1 MLAIAEWPSDAS
13 LSEVPFWTLSPLSV
27 CSSATARKWR
37 RGRKR
42 GDEYTSDEQGADE
55 GTRDTLKVYA
65 TGLCSVI
72 SVQTRQRRR
81 FPVRRKPW
89 EGKEKWSPLGYR
101 KSVQTNHRPVQTA
114 QALPFPLTYHL
125 GRLYQSH
132 SSLGVVQHQLMTGIF
147 VQSEA
152 ICRPIPFVWL
162 IQRPGGNSRD
172 QFFSLFK
179 LFFFAKW
186 ETNRVVTSL

>member
-1 MLAIAEWPSDAS
+1 MTI
-13 LSEVPFWTLSPLSV
+13 
-27 CSSATARKWR
+27 
-37 RGRKR
+37 G
-42 GDEYTSDEQGADE
+42 
-55 GTRDTLKVYA
+55 
-65 TGLCSVI
+65 
-72 SVQTRQRRR
+72 R
-81 FPVRRKPW
+81 FPVWSSFLDSFPTHLVFVLLQQQGNEEEEGKEAMSTHLMSKGQTKVREIPLRFMQLACAQWSVSKQGREGAFLLDESRKPW

-101 KSVQTNHRPVQTA
+101 KSVRTNHRPVQTA

>member
-1 MLAIAEWPSDAS
+1 MTIGRFPVW
-13 LSEVPFWTLSPLSV
+13 
-27 CSSATARKWR
+27 SSFLDSFPTHLVFVLLQQQGNEEEEGKEAMSTHLMSK
-37 RGRKR
+37 
-42 GDEYTSDEQGADE
+42 GADE

-101 KSVQTNHRPVQTA
+101 KSVRTNHRPVQTA